1 MPEEEDNLILRAV
14 EGDPAA
20 FGDLYDRY
28 HPQIYRFIYLK
39 IGRREESEDLTHQ
52 VFLSAW
58 EHVREYTH
66 RGHPF
71 GSWLYRIARNS
82 VIDHYRSRRDVLPLE
97 EMDGEMFRS
106 EENIEEAAALSMLLA
121 DVREALRKLK
131 PDHQDIII
139 LRFVEELSV
148 REAAHALGRSEGAV
162 KLLQH
167 RAMRELQKH
176 LRQPVTILGDPELTT
191 EQPWK

>member
-1 MPEEEDNLILRAV
+1 
-14 EGDPAA
+14 
-20 FGDLYDRY
+20 
-28 HPQIYRFIYLK
+28 
-39 IGRREESEDLTHQ
+39 
-52 VFLSAW
+52 
-58 EHVREYTH
+58 
-66 RGHPF
+66 
-71 GSWLYRIARNS
+71 
-82 VIDHYRSRRDVLPLE
+82 
-97 EMDGEMFRS
+97 
-106 EENIEEAAALSMLLA
+106 
-121 DVREALRKLK
+121 LK

>member
-1 MPEEEDNLILRAV
+1 MAEEEDKLILQAV
-14 EGDPAA
+14 EGDPGA
-20 FGDLYDRY
+20 FGALYDRY

-52 VFLSAW
+52 
-58 EHVREYTH
+58 
-66 RGHPF
+66 
-71 GSWLYRIARNS
+71 
-82 VIDHYRSRRDVLPLE
+82 
-97 EMDGEMFRS
+97 
-106 EENIEEAAALSMLLA
+106 
-121 DVREALRKLK
+121 
-131 PDHQDIII
+131 DIII

-148 REAAHALGRSEGAV
+148 KEAAKALGRSEGAA

-176 LRQPVTILGDPELTT
+176 LQQPAEALGDPELTT